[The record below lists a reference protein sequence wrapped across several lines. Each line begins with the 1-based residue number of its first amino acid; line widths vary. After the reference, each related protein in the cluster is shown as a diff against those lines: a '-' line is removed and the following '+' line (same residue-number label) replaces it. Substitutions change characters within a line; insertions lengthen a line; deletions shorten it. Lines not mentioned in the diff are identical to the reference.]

1 MFKHHYYLTY
11 FYLSYYINVFIDILH
26 EGVDVQ
32 YFTLNHE
39 TKNIIGQLLELIYIQ
54 IKFAYS
60 QLAYIDDF
68 LNPMNVQNKEWT
80 KIKVE
85 EHDEIERM
93 DDNQISFTTT
103 ESNAESFNTF
113 FHNYEI
119 TNSYEDYLYFDE
131 KMNPLFEVDIP
142 LFEGE
147 KIDKSLQILNFVLQ
161 QIENQKI
168 TINNEEIQ
176 SEVMKFKT
184 K

>member
-1 MFKHHYYLTY
+1 
-11 FYLSYYINVFIDILH
+11 
-26 EGVDVQ
+26 
-32 YFTLNHE
+32 
-39 TKNIIGQLLELIYIQ
+39 
-54 IKFAYS
+54 
-60 QLAYIDDF
+60 
-68 LNPMNVQNKEWT
+68 MNVQNKEWT

-85 EHDEIERM
+85 EHDEIDRM

-119 TNSYEDYLYFDE
+119 TSSYEDYLYFDE

-147 KIDKSLQILNFVLQ
+147 KVDKSLQILNFVLQ